1 MKRLQNSPLQL
12 LFLLLLL
19 FSFTA
24 MACQLG
30 SALEET
36 PTPRARD
43 DDDDDGDDPEPTE
56 EPEPTP
62 VAVEPTPEPESGDNN
77 GNTSNTNSGDVTPI
91 ERLQAAT
98 VQIFAKQVINGRL
111 QTVWTGS
118 GTIVSPDGVIL
129 TNAHVAAPSA
139 PGLATL
145 YNDPEL
151 LFSDEPDQLVV
162 ALSASADQPPTEM
175 YIAELAAA
183 DGALDLAVIKVTAD
197 LDSNALDLSSLNLPF
212 VEIGNSDEISLG
224 EEIRILGYPGA
235 GGETI
240 TFTRG
245 NVAGFESQNRVGDRA
260 WIKTDATISP
270 GNSGG
275 LGVNAAGQIIG
286 VPSFGQEAIGGAIN
300 RLRAINYALPM
311 LEAAEVSNSYAS
323 PYVVPGTGQ
332 EQFSFITWAD
342 DYSDADQCPI
352 GPRNS
357 YPSNTTFTVA
367 VFEFSGLT
375 DGQQVLVAWWLE
387 DELMTTS
394 VFEWNE
400 GSSGDCTAFYFHN
413 YGDPIPNGNYAVE
426 IYAGDG
432 LEFVGLAETAVGGT
446 TANNSG
452 NTGNNNDSK
461 DSVVVEGEII
471 DADSGKPLSGA
482 VIFIL
487 QPGTDLDAWLDDP
500 TDAGVYTYAET
511 DQNGYFFLPQP
522 LQRGVEYPGVAGLT
536 GYYNNDGF
544 LAFTDEDPDSIYLT
558 LELSK

>member
-1 MKRLQNSPLQL
+1 MKRIQNSPFQL

-30 SALEET
+30 AALEAT
-36 PTPRARD
+36 PTPRVRD
-43 DDDDDGDDPEPTE
+43 DDDDDGDV
-56 EPEPTP
+56 PEPTP
-62 VAVEPTPEPESGDNN
+62 VVVEPTAEPDEDPGDAT
-77 GNTSNTNSGDVTPI
+77 GEVAPI

-111 QTVWTGS
+111 QTIWTGS
-118 GTIVSPDGVIL
+118 GTIISPDGVIL
-129 TNAHVAAPSA
+129 TNAHVAAPTS

-151 LFSDEPDQLVV
+151 LFGEQPDTLVV
-162 ALSASADQPPTEM
+162 ALSETADQPPTEA

-183 DGALDLAVIKVTAD
+183 DGALDLAVIEITAD
-197 LDSNALDLSSLNLPF
+197 LDGNKLDTSTLNLPF
-212 VEIGNSDEISLG
+212 VEVGDSNTIRLG

-245 NVAGFESQNRVGDRA
+245 NVAGFESQTRVGDRA

-300 RLRAINYALPM
+300 RLRAINYALPL
-311 LEAAEVSNSYAS
+311 LEAAEANSSYES
-323 PYVVPGTGQ
+323 PYVVAGTGQ
-332 EQFSFITWAD
+332 ETFNHITWAD
-342 DYSDADQCPI
+342 DFSDSDQCAI
-352 GPRNS
+352 GPRDS
-357 YPSNTTFTVA
+357 YPSNTTLAVA
-367 VFEFSGLT
+367 IFEYSGLV
-375 DGQQVLVAWWLE
+375 DGEQMMIAWWLD
-387 DELMTTS
+387 DEIMSTS
-394 VFEWNE
+394 VFEWSE
-400 GSSGDCTAFYFHN
+400 GASGDCTAFYFHN

-426 IYAGDG
+426 VYAGG
-432 LEFVGLAETAVGGT
+432 ELEFVGVAETAVGDS
-446 TANNSG
+446 TAASSNN
-452 NTGNNNDSK
+452 NTGNTTKNGVSI
-461 DSVVVEGEII
+461 EGEIL

-487 QPGTDLDAWLDDP
+487 QPGTDLDAWLDNP
-500 TDAGVYTYAET
+500 TDAEVYAFAET
-511 DQNGYFFLPQP
+511 DQKGYFFLPQP

-536 GYYNNDGF
+536 GYRNNEGYLEFSAD
-544 LAFTDEDPDSIYLT
+544 DPDIIFLT

>member
-1 MKRLQNSPLQL
+1 MKRIQNSPFQPL
-12 LFLLLLL
+12 LFLLLL

-30 SALEET
+30 EALEAT
-36 PTPRARD
+36 PTPRTQD
-43 DDDDDGDDPEPTE
+43 DDEDDGGDPTPTD

-62 VAVEPTPEPESGDNN
+62 IAPEPTPESGEEDNLN
-77 GNTSNTNSGDVTPI
+77 DIVVPI

-111 QTVWTGS
+111 QTIWTGS

-129 TNAHVAAPSA
+129 TNAHVAAPTSS
-139 PGLATL
+139 GLATL

-151 LFSDEPDQLVV
+151 LFSEEPDQLVV
-162 ALSASADQPPTEM
+162 ALSSAADQPPTET
-175 YIAELAAA
+175 YVAELAAA
-183 DGALDLAVIKVTAD
+183 DGALDLAVIKITAD
-197 LDSNALDLSSLNLPF
+197 LDGNELTTASLDLPF
-212 VEIGNSDEISLG
+212 VEVGNSDSIRLG

-300 RLRAINYALPM
+300 RLRAINYALP
-311 LEAAEVSNSYAS
+311 LLDAAAADGSYES
-323 PYVVPGTGQ
+323 PFVVAGTGQ
-332 EQFSFITWAD
+332 ETFRFVTWAD
-342 DYSDADQCPI
+342 DFSEPDQCAI
-352 GPRNS
+352 GPRDS
-357 YPSNTTFTVA
+357 YPGNTNLAVA
-367 VFEFSGLT
+367 IFAYNGLT
-375 DGQQVLVAWWLE
+375 DGQQVLVAWWLD
-387 DELMTTS
+387 DEILTTT
-394 VFEWNE
+394 VFEWSE
-400 GSSGDCTAFYFHN
+400 GSSGDCTAIYFHN
-413 YGDPIPNGNYAVE
+413 FGDPIPEGSYAVE
-426 IYAGDG
+426 IYAGDD
-432 LEFVGLAETAVGGT
+432 LQFVGVAETAVGG
-446 TANNSG
+446 SVV
-452 NTGNNNDSK
+452 NNNGTTTTGGPK
-461 DSVVVEGEII
+461 DGVQVEGEIL

-487 QPGTDLDAWLDDP
+487 QPGTDLDAWLDNP
-500 TDAGVYTYAET
+500 TEAEIYTFAET
-511 DQNGYFFLPQP
+511 DQKGYFFLPQA
-522 LQRGVEYPGVAGLT
+522 LARDVEYPGVAGLT
-536 GYYNNDGF
+536 GYRNNEGF
-544 LAFTDEDPDSIYLT
+544 LEFSADDADTIYLT

>member
-1 MKRLQNSPLQL
+1 MKRIQNAPLQL
-12 LFLLLLL
+12 FFLLLLL

-30 SALEET
+30 SALEAT
-36 PTPRARD
+36 PTPRAREEEPEAE
-43 DDDDDGDDPEPTE
+43 PEPTE
-56 EPEPTP
+56 EPPT
-62 VAVEPTPEPESGDNN
+62 VAAPTPEPEEPE
-77 GNTSNTNSGDVTPI
+77 VEEPIVPEEVIAPI

-98 VQIFAKQVINGRL
+98 VQIFAKQVTNGRL
-111 QTVWTGS
+111 QTIWTGS
-118 GTIVSPDGVIL
+118 GTILSPDGVIL

-151 LFSDEPDQLVV
+151 LFGEEPDQLVV
-162 ALSASADQPPTEM
+162 ALSDSADRPPTER

-183 DGALDLAVIKVTAD
+183 DGSLDLAVIKITAD
-197 LDSNALDLSSLNLPF
+197 LDGNPLDTGTLNLPF
-212 VEIGNSDEISLG
+212 VEIGDANSIRLG
-224 EEIRILGYPGA
+224 DEIRILGYPGA

-245 NVAGFESQNRVGDRA
+245 NVAGFESQPRVGDRA

-300 RLRAINYALPM
+300 RMRSINYALPL
-311 LEAAEVSNSYAS
+311 LEAAAASSSYKS
-323 PYVVPGTGQ
+323 PYVVTGTGQ
-332 EQFSFITWAD
+332 ETFNHLTWAD
-342 DYSDADQCPI
+342 DYRDEDGCAI
-352 GPRNS
+352 GPRSS
-357 YPSNTTFTVA
+357 YPSNTTFAVA
-367 VFEFSGLT
+367 IFEYSGLA
-375 DGQQVLVAWWLE
+375 DGEQVLVAWWLE
-387 DELMTTS
+387 DELMSTV

-400 GSSGDCTAFYFHN
+400 GVSGDCTPFYFHN

-426 IYAGDG
+426 IYAGGD
-432 LEFVGLAETAVGGT
+432 LEFVGMAETAVGSSTATNSNT
-446 TANNSG
+446 TTPTDSG
-452 NTGNNNDSK
+452 SK
-461 DSVVVEGEII
+461 DGVRVEGEIL

-487 QPGTDLDAWLDDP
+487 QPGTDLDAWLENP
-500 TDAGVYTYAET
+500 TDADVYTYAET
-511 DQNGYFFLPQP
+511 DQKGYFFLPQP

-536 GYYNNDGF
+536 GYYNTDGF
-544 LAFTDEDPDSIYLT
+544 LSFTAEDPDSIYLT

>member
-30 SALEET
+30 SALEAT
-36 PTPRARD
+36 PTPRTRD
-43 DDDDDGDDPEPTE
+43 DDDDDGDEPEPTQ

-62 VAVEPTPEPESGDNN
+62 DPDDN
-77 GNTSNTNSGDVTPI
+77 GNTGNTNSGDVVPI

-98 VQIFAKQVINGRL
+98 VQIFAKQTINGRL
-111 QTVWTGS
+111 QTIWTGS

-129 TNAHVAAPSA
+129 TNAHVAAPTA

-151 LFSDEPDQLVV
+151 LFGDEPDQLVV
-162 ALSASADQPPTEM
+162 ALSASADQPPTET
-175 YIAELAAA
+175 YIAELVAA

-197 LDSNALDLSSLNLPF
+197 LNGNALDLGSLNLPF
-212 VEIGNSDEISLG
+212 VEIGNSDEIGLG

-275 LGVNAAGQIIG
+275 LGVNSAGQIIG

-323 PYVVPGTGQ
+323 PYIVPGTGQ
-332 EQFSFITWAD
+332 ETFNLITWAD
-342 DYSDADQCPI
+342 DFSDADQCPV

-357 YPSNTTFTVA
+357 YPSNTTLAVA

-375 DGQQVLVAWWLE
+375 DGQQILVAWWLGE
-387 DELMTTS
+387 EIMSTS

-400 GSSGDCTAFYFHN
+400 GAAGDCTAFYFHN

-432 LEFVGLAETAVGGT
+432 LEFVGLAETAVGSS

-452 NTGNNNDSK
+452 NTGNTNSGSK
-461 DSVVVEGEII
+461 DGVLVEGEIV

-500 TDAGVYTYAET
+500 TDAEVYTYAET
-511 DQNGYFFLPQP
+511 DQKGYFFLPQP

-536 GYYNNDGF
+536 GYYNTDGF

>member
-1 MKRLQNSPLQL
+1 MKQIQNSPFQL
-12 LFLLLLL
+12 LLFLLLL

-30 SALEET
+30 EALEAT

-43 DDDDDGDDPEPTE
+43 DDDDDGDEP
-56 EPEPTP
+56 
-62 VAVEPTPEPESGDNN
+62 EPTPEPEEAPSSG
-77 GNTSNTNSGDVTPI
+77 VAPI

-111 QTVWTGS
+111 QTIWTGS
-118 GTIVSPDGVIL
+118 GTIISPNGVIL
-129 TNAHVAAPSA
+129 TNAHVAAPTS

-151 LFSDEPDQLVV
+151 LFGEQPDTLVV
-162 ALSASADQPPTEM
+162 ALSETADQPPTET

-183 DGALDLAVIKVTAD
+183 DGALDLAVIEITAD
-197 LDSNALDLSSLNLPF
+197 LDGNELDISTLDLPF
-212 VEIGNSDEISLG
+212 VELGDSDRIRLG
-224 EEIRILGYPGA
+224 EEVRILGYPGA

-300 RLRAINYALPM
+300 RLRAINYALPL
-311 LEAAEVSNSYAS
+311 LEAAEANSSYES
-323 PYVVPGTGQ
+323 PYVVAGTGQ
-332 EQFSFITWAD
+332 ETFNHITWAD
-342 DYSDADQCPI
+342 DFSDDDQCAI
-352 GPRNS
+352 GPRDS
-357 YPSNTTFTVA
+357 YPSNTTLAVA
-367 VFEFSGLT
+367 IFEYSGLV
-375 DGQQVLVAWWLE
+375 DGQQVLVAWWLD
-387 DELMTTS
+387 DEILSTT
-394 VFEWNE
+394 VFEWSE
-400 GSSGDCTAFYFHN
+400 GASGDCTAFYFHN
-413 YGDPIPNGNYAVE
+413 YGDPIPAGSYAVE
-426 IYAGDG
+426 IYAGGELD
-432 LEFVGLAETAVGGT
+432 FVGVAETAVGSGT
-446 TANNSG
+446 TANSSGSNSG
-452 NTGNNNDSK
+452 STSK
-461 DSVVVEGEII
+461 DGVSVEGEIL
-471 DADSGKPLSGA
+471 DADSGKPLRGA

-487 QPGTDLDAWLDDP
+487 QPGTDLDAWLDNP
-500 TDAGVYTYAET
+500 TDAEVYAFAET
-511 DQNGYFFLPQP
+511 DQKGYFFLAQP

-536 GYYNNDGF
+536 GYRNNEGF
-544 LAFTDEDPDSIYLT
+544 LEFSADDPDSIYLT

>member
-1 MKRLQNSPLQL
+1 MKRFQNSPLQL
-12 LFLLLLL
+12 LFLLLML

-30 SALEET
+30 SALEAT
-36 PTPRARD
+36 PTPRSRD
-43 DDDDDGDDPEPTE
+43 DDDDDGDEPEPTE
-56 EPEPTP
+56 EPAPTP
-62 VAVEPTPEPESGDNN
+62 IADVPTPEPDPDNN
-77 GNTSNTNSGDVTPI
+77 SAAPI

-111 QTVWTGS
+111 QTIWTGS
-118 GTIVSPDGVIL
+118 GTIVSPEGVIL
-129 TNAHVAAPSA
+129 TNAHVAAPTA

-151 LFSDEPDQLVV
+151 LFGDEPDQLVV
-162 ALSASADQPPTEM
+162 ALSETADQPPAEI

-197 LDSNALDLSSLNLPF
+197 LDGNALDLGTLNLPF
-212 VEIGNSDEISLG
+212 VEIGNSDEIRLG

-311 LEAAEVSNSYAS
+311 LEAAGASGSYAS

-332 EQFSFITWAD
+332 ETFNLVTWAD
-342 DYSDADQCPI
+342 DFSDADQCAI
-352 GPRNS
+352 GPRDS
-357 YPSNTTFTVA
+357 YPSNSTLAVA
-367 VFEFSGLT
+367 VFSYSGLT
-375 DGQQVLVAWWLE
+375 DGQQVLIAWWL
-387 DELMTTS
+387 DDDIMSTS
-394 VFEWNE
+394 VFEWSE
-400 GSSGDCTAFYFHN
+400 GATGDCTAFYFHN

-426 IYAGDG
+426 IYAGDE
-432 LEFVGLAETAVGGT
+432 LDFVGIAETAVGSSS
-446 TANNSG
+446 ANNSG
-452 NTGNNNDSK
+452 NTGDSNNGSNK
-461 DSVVVEGEII
+461 DGVMVEGEIV

-487 QPGTDLDAWLDDP
+487 QPGIDLDAWLENP
-500 TDAGVYTYAET
+500 TDADIYTYAET
-511 DQNGYFFLPQP
+511 DQKGYFFLPQP
-522 LQRGVEYPGVAGLT
+522 LLRGVEYPGVAGLT
-536 GYYNNDGF
+536 GYYNTDGF
-544 LAFTDEDPDSIYLT
+544 LSFTDEDPDSIYLT

>member
-1 MKRLQNSPLQL
+1 MKRIQNSPFQL

-30 SALEET
+30 AALEAT
-36 PTPRARD
+36 PTPRVRD
-43 DDDDDGDDPEPTE
+43 DDDDDGDV
-56 EPEPTP
+56 PEPTP
-62 VAVEPTPEPESGDNN
+62 VVVEPTAEPDEDPGDAT
-77 GNTSNTNSGDVTPI
+77 GEVAPI

-111 QTVWTGS
+111 QTIWTGS
-118 GTIVSPDGVIL
+118 GTIISPDGVIL
-129 TNAHVAAPSA
+129 TNAHVAAPTS

-151 LFSDEPDQLVV
+151 LFGEQPDTLVV
-162 ALSASADQPPTEM
+162 ALSETADQPPTEA

-183 DGALDLAVIKVTAD
+183 DGALDLAVIEITAD
-197 LDSNALDLSSLNLPF
+197 LDGNKLDPGALNLPF
-212 VEIGNSDEISLG
+212 VEVGDSDTIRLG

-245 NVAGFESQNRVGDRA
+245 NVAGFESQNRVGGRA

-300 RLRAINYALPM
+300 RLRAINYARPL
-311 LEAAEVSNSYAS
+311 LEAAAANSSYES
-323 PYVVPGTGQ
+323 PYVVTGTGQ
-332 EQFSFITWAD
+332 EMFNYITWAD
-342 DYSDADQCPI
+342 DFSDADQCAI
-352 GPRNS
+352 GPRDS
-357 YPSNTTFTVA
+357 YPGNTTLAVA
-367 VFEFSGLT
+367 IFEYSGLV
-375 DGQQVLVAWWLE
+375 DGEQVVIAWWLD
-387 DELMTTS
+387 DEVMSTS
-394 VFEWNE
+394 VFEWSE
-400 GSSGDCTAFYFHN
+400 GASGDCTAFYFHN

-426 IYAGDG
+426 IYAGG
-432 LEFVGLAETAVGGT
+432 ELEFVGMAETAVGSGT
-446 TANNSG
+446 STNSDDNN
-452 NTGNNNDSK
+452 NTGSNTKNSIQ
-461 DSVVVEGEII
+461 VEGEIL
-471 DADSGKPLSGA
+471 DADSGKPLRGA

-487 QPGTDLDAWLDDP
+487 QPGTDLDAWLDNP
-500 TDAGVYTYAET
+500 TDAEVYAFAET
-511 DQNGYFFLPQP
+511 DQKGYFFLPQP
-522 LQRGVEYPGVAGLT
+522 LQRDVEYPGVAGLT
-536 GYYNNDGF
+536 GYRNNEGY
-544 LAFTDEDPDSIYLT
+544 LEFTADDPDTLFLT